1 MGITA
6 REREE
11 VARANDSGRQPVV
24 FVHGLWLLADSWAR
38 WCRFFEDAG
47 FTTVAPGWPDEP
59 ETVEEARKMPRVFAH
74 KSVKEAADHFA
85 AVTEQLKVQP
95 AIIGHSFGGL
105 IAEILAG
112 RGLSSATVAISPA
125 PFRGVLSLPFSA
137 LKVASPVL
145 SNPANYDRAVALT
158 FEQFR
163 FAFANAVT
171 ETEARE
177 LYETFA
183 VPAPGLPLFQA
194 ALANLNPWSE
204 VKVNTKSP
212 RRGPML
218 VISADKD
225 NTVPRKM
232 SHGSFLRQERNE
244 EPTEFL
250 ELPNRG
256 HALTIDSG
264 WQDVADAALEFIRKH
279 LLLDA
284 PLPARRAPAEPRQP
298 RM

>member
-11 VARANDSGRQPVV
+11 IARANDSGRQPVV
-24 FVHGLWLLADSWAR
+24 FVHGLWLLADSWSR

-59 ETVEEARKMPRVFAH
+59 ETVDEARKVPRALAH

-95 AIIGHSFGGL
+95 AIVGHSFGGL

-137 LKVASPVL
+137 LKAASPVL

-256 HALTIDSG
+256 HSLTIDSG

-284 PLPARRAPAEPRQP
+284 PLPTRRAPAAPTRPRI
-298 RM
+298 

>member
-11 VARANDSGRQPVV
+11 IARANDSGRQPVV

-38 WCRFFEDAG
+38 WRRFFEDAG

-59 ETVEEARKMPRVFAH
+59 ETLDEARKSPKALAR
-74 KSVKEAADHFA
+74 KSVKETADHFA

-95 AIIGHSFGGL
+95 AIVGHSFGGL
-105 IAEILAG
+105 VAEILAG

-137 LKVASPVL
+137 LKAASPVL

-163 FAFANAVT
+163 FAFANAVP

-183 VPAPGLPLFQA
+183 APAPGLPLFQA
-194 ALANLNPWSE
+194 ALANLNPWTE

-212 RRGPML
+212 RRGPLL

-225 NTVPRKM
+225 NTVPRKL
-232 SHGSFLRQERNE
+232 SHASFLRQERNE

-284 PLPARRAPAEPRQP
+284 PLPARRAPAEPTQRI
-298 RM
+298 